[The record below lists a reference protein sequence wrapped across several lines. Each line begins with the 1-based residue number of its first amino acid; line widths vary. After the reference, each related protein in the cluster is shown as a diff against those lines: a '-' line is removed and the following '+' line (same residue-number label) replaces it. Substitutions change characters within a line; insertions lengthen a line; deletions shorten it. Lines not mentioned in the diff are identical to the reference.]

1 MPDAPV
7 ADHAGNPMFL
17 TEAFI
22 RKGTHFTLLTFGNGK
37 VADMP
42 EGIGHIRVGGED
54 GLIDAAGLAG
64 KRYDGESGATYL
76 LRPDGYVAAR
86 FRQPGRP
93 AIDAALARAC
103 GLN

>member
-1 MPDAPV
+1 
-7 ADHAGNPMFL
+7 MFL

-22 RKGTHFTLLTFGNGK
+22 RKGTRFTLLTFGNGK
-37 VADMP
+37 AVDTP
-42 EGIGHIRVGGED
+42 EGVGTIRVGGDD

-64 KRYDGESGATYL
+64 KRYDADGGATYL

-86 FRQPGRP
+86 FRQVSRP
-93 AIDAALARAC
+93 VIEAALARAS